1 MCHGMRTGDWLADLD
16 KTADEVFD
24 KHETRML
31 QTAVD
36 DAVPTFE
43 RFGPLAIPWNLVL
56 ISSASSLMAGFVLR
70 NLWL

>member
-1 MCHGMRTGDWLADLD
+1 
-16 KTADEVFD
+16 
-24 KHETRML
+24 ML